1 MGRGGK
7 REDGI
12 EEAGE
17 GNGKGRGRESGDEGN
32 RNERVAER
40 LGNVISS
47 SMVPAGPSQ
56 RLVPS

>member
-47 SMVPAGPSQ
+47 SQ
-56 RLVPS
+56 